1 VPHTPLWGASVRGA
15 AGGGTG
21 GAVLRRDT
29 GANTLTNRNTMAR
42 RTRLLALALAAPLLF
57 GACSTDDS
65 GSGDSSTDSGGNAAA
80 DGDLSFAVVTHGS
93 AGDAF
98 WDVVQ
103 NGAEQAGKDL
113 GVEVDYQ
120 SDGDPQRQSQLIQ
133 AAVNQDVDGIVVSMA
148 NPDALQDSVE
158 AAVAAGIPVVT
169 INSGSAESAQFGA
182 IGHVGQDETI
192 AGQGAGQRLAQDGAK
207 NVLCVVHEAGNIGL
221 EQRCDGASQG
231 LGSNVKLLQVDINDL
246 QAAQSTITSQLQSDP
261 TIDGV
266 LTLNSAVASAA
277 AAAASDAGSDA
288 EIATFDLNGDV
299 IKAIQDGSIA
309 FAVDQQQYEQ
319 GYLPI
324 VMLKLY
330 AQNLNTVGGG
340 QPVLTGPGIVDSTNV
355 DQIADLASSGTR

>member
-1 VPHTPLWGASVRGA
+1 VKDWH
-15 AGGGTG
+15 
-21 GAVLRRDT
+21 
-29 GANTLTNRNTMAR
+29 TMAR
-42 RTRLLALALAAPLLF
+42 RTRLLALALAAPLLMS
-57 GACSTDDS
+57 ACSTDDS
-65 GSGDSSTDSGGNAAA
+65 GSSGSSSSSGSGGSAAA
-80 DGDLSFAVVTHGS
+80 DGDLSFAVITHGS

-103 NGAEQAGKDL
+103 KGAEAAGDDL
-113 GVEVDYQ
+113 GVGVDYQ

-148 NPDALQDSVE
+148 NPDALQDSVQ
-158 AAVAAGIPVVT
+158 AAVSAGIPVVT
-169 INSGSAESAQFGA
+169 INSGAERSAEFGA

-192 AGQGAGQRLAQDGAK
+192 AGQGAGQRLAQDGVK

-221 EQRCDGASQG
+221 EQRCAGASQG

-261 TIDGV
+261 SIDGV
-266 LTLNSAVASAA
+266 LTLNSAVASVA
-277 AAAASDAGSDA
+277 AAAASDAGSKA

-299 IKAIQDGSIA
+299 IAAIQDGSVA

-340 QPVLTGPGIVDSTNV
+340 QPVLTGPGIVDSSNV

>member
-1 VPHTPLWGASVRGA
+1 
-15 AGGGTG
+15 
-21 GAVLRRDT
+21 
-29 GANTLTNRNTMAR
+29 MAR
-42 RTRLLALALAAPLLF
+42 RTRLLALALAAPLLMS
-57 GACSTDDS
+57 ACSTDDS
-65 GSGDSSTDSGGNAAA
+65 GSSSSGSTSGSANSDAAA
-80 DGDLSFAVVTHGS
+80 DGDLSFAVITHGS

-103 NGAEQAGKDL
+103 KGAEAAGDDL
-113 GVEVDYQ
+113 GVGVDYQ

-158 AAVAAGIPVVT
+158 AAVSAGIPVVT
-169 INSGSAESAQFGA
+169 INSGAERSAEFGA

-221 EQRCDGASQG
+221 EQRCAGASQG

-261 TIDGV
+261 SVDGV
-266 LTLNSAVASAA
+266 LTLNSAVASVA
-277 AAAASDAGSDA
+277 AAAASDAGSKA

-299 IKAIQDGSIA
+299 IAAIQDGSVA

-340 QPVLTGPGIVDSTNV
+340 QPVLTGPGIVDSANV